1 MALTSSLLSSPL
13 PAVYSSL
20 KVEPFI
26 NLFITPSREADFQDE
41 DLILVPLLSF
51 MVWTLSC

>member
-1 MALTSSLLSSPL
+1 MALTSSHLSSPL

-26 NLFITPSREADFQDE
+26 NLFITPSREADFQKE